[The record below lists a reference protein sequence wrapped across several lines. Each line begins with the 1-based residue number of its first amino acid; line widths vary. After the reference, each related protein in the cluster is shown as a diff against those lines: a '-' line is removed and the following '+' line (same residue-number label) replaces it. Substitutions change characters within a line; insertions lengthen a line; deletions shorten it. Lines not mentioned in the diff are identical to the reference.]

1 MPWVDKDKCTGCG
14 ICIEE
19 CPVGAISMENE
30 KAEID
35 MNECIRCGKC
45 HEICEE
51 KAVRHDSERIE
62 EEIRANV
69 EKTKRFMG
77 HFDCVEEK
85 QACLRRMT
93 KFFEKERIVAE
104 KTLAQLDS
112 LKKDK
117 EV

>member
-30 KAEID
+30 KAEIN

-69 EKTKRFMG
+69 EKTKRFME
-77 HFDCVEEK
+77 HFDSIEEK
-85 QACLRRMT
+85 QACLRRMM

-112 LKKDK
+112 LKKDMK
-117 EV
+117 